1 MGSDMAV
8 TLLTVSEYAR
18 HRGCDEKAVRKAID
32 AQRITF
38 VERDGRRL
46 IDPDVADIQ
55 WARNTRARVR
65 RDPAASASAAQE
77 PARAADA
84 GHHDDSGSDSDV
96 DATTSYQEASRILKI
111 EEARLRRLER
121 QEAEKRLTDAA
132 DAARAVWTAF
142 RTLRDTAMPLGRRV
156 ASKAAHMTDPREIQ
170 LMVDEEVRAMLL
182 SFRDKL
188 LATVVASLAQPGVP
202 DDAAVDAASVEPA

>member
-1 MGSDMAV
+1 MAV
-8 TLLTVSEYAR
+8 TLLTVTEYAR

-32 AQRITF
+32 AERITV

-55 WARNTRARVR
+55 WARNTRSRVR
-65 RDPAASASAAQE
+65 RDPGAGASSAQAPANAEASAT
-77 PARAADA
+77 ADA
-84 GHHDDSGSDSDV
+84 GP
-96 DATTSYQEASRILKI
+96 DAEVGDTMSYQEASRVLKI
-111 EEARLRRLER
+111 EDARVRRIER

-142 RTLRDTAMPLGRRV
+142 RTLRDTVMPLGRRV

-170 LMVDEEVRAMLL
+170 LMVDAEVRAVLM

-188 LATVVASLAQPGVP
+188 LAPVVADLAQPGVP
-202 DDAAVDAASVEPA
+202 DDAAVDPVSVEPA

>member
-1 MGSDMAV
+1 MAV
-8 TLLTVSEYAR
+8 TLLTVTEYAR

-32 AQRITF
+32 AERITV

-55 WARNTRARVR
+55 WARNTRSRVR
-65 RDPAASASAAQE
+65 RDPGAGASSAQAPANAEASAT
-77 PARAADA
+77 ADA
-84 GHHDDSGSDSDV
+84 GP
-96 DATTSYQEASRILKI
+96 DAEVGDTMSYQEASRVLKI
-111 EEARLRRLER
+111 EDARVRRIER

-142 RTLRDTAMPLGRRV
+142 RTLRDTVMPLGRRV

-170 LMVDEEVRAMLL
+170 LMVDAEVRTVLM

-188 LATVVASLAQPGVP
+188 LAPVVADLAQPGVP
-202 DDAAVDAASVEPA
+202 DDAAVDPASVEPA

>member
-1 MGSDMAV
+1 MAV
-8 TLLTVSEYAR
+8 TLLTVTEYAR

-32 AQRITF
+32 AERITV

-55 WARNTRARVR
+55 WARNTRSRVR
-65 RDPAASASAAQE
+65 RDPGAGASSSQATASTE
-77 PARAADA
+77 SSSTVDA
-84 GHHDDSGSDSDV
+84 GSDSEVAD
-96 DATTSYQEASRILKI
+96 TMSYQEASRVLKI
-111 EEARLRRLER
+111 EEARLRRIER

-142 RTLRDTAMPLGRRV
+142 RTLRDTVMPLGRRV

-170 LMVDEEVRAMLL
+170 LMVDAEVRAVLM

-188 LATVVASLAQPGVP
+188 LAPVVADLAQPGVP
-202 DDAAVDAASVEPA
+202 DDAAVDPVSVEPA

>member
-1 MGSDMAV
+1 MAV
-8 TLLTVSEYAR
+8 TLLTVTEYAR
-18 HRGCDEKAVRKAID
+18 HRGCDEKAVRKALD
-32 AQRITF
+32 AQRITC

-55 WARNTRARVR
+55 WARNTRSRVR
-65 RDPAASASAAQE
+65 RDPAAGAAASQA
-77 PARAADA
+77 PARDSDA
-84 GHHDDSGSDSDV
+84 GHHADAGSDSDV
-96 DATTSYQEASRILKI
+96 DDTMSYQEASRILKI

-156 ASKAAHMTDPREIQ
+156 ASKAASMSDPREIQ
-170 LMVDEEVRAMLL
+170 LMVDAEVRTVLL

-188 LATVVASLAQPGVP
+188 LARVVGDLDQPGVP
-202 DDAAVDAASVEPA
+202 DNTALPDAVSADPVESA